1 VAHAPMD
8 RTLNVTGEPPPAG
21 SSEPS
26 LVRPATLGIG
36 SLDLSAPEGIPKRPL
51 FSIVPTRGWVG
62 LNLRELWSYRD
73 LLYFLTWRDVK
84 VRYKQTVLGIAWA
97 ILQPVVSM
105 VLFTLV
111 FGKLANIPSDG
122 IPYPI
127 FAYAGLLPWT
137 FVSTAV
143 SSAGD
148 SLVGN
153 AALVT
158 KVYFP
163 RLVIPCAAVC
173 AALVDFAIA
182 AVVLFAM
189 MSWYREPFHLHAL
202 LLLPLVAIAAL
213 LATAMGMWISALN
226 VKYRDVRYAL
236 PFLIQLWMF
245 ATPIVYPLSI
255 VPQRWGRLL
264 AVNPMTGVV
273 EGFRSALFGRTFN
286 WSNLATAAAV
296 AFGGLVYA
304 TYAFRRMEREFADIV

>member
-1 VAHAPMD
+1 MD
-8 RTLNVTGEPPPAG
+8 DTRITLEPPSGGSGTRSLVRSASYGTDLSPPAG
-21 SSEPS
+21 IPR
-26 LVRPATLGIG
+26 RPV
-36 SLDLSAPEGIPKRPL
+36 

-62 LNLRELWSYRD
+62 LNLRELWSYRE
-73 LLYFLTWRDVK
+73 LLYFLTWRDIK

-105 VLFTLV
+105 VVFTLL
-111 FGKLANIPSDG
+111 FRKLANMPSDG

-143 SSAGD
+143 SSAGA

-173 AALVDFAIA
+173 AALVDFALA
-182 AVVLFAM
+182 GVVLLAM
-189 MSWYREPFHLHAL
+189 MLWYREPFHAHVL
-202 LLLPLVAIAAL
+202 LILPLAAVAAL
-213 LATAMGMWISALN
+213 LAAAAGMWVSALN

-245 ATPIVYPLSI
+245 ATPIVYPLNI
-255 VPQRWGRLL
+255 VPPHWRWLL
-264 AVNPMTGVV
+264 AFNPLTGVV
-273 EGFRSALFGRTFN
+273 EGFRSALFGRTVN
-286 WSNLATAAAV
+286 WTITAAAAAI
-296 AFGGLVYA
+296 AFAGLAYA
-304 TYAFRRMEREFADIV
+304 AFAFRRMEREFADVV